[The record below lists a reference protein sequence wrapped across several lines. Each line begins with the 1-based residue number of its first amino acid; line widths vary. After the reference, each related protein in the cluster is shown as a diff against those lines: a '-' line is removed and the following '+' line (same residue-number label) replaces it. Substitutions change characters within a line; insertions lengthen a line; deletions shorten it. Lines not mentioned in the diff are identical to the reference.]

1 MGSSFRRTRGQ
12 APSDQE
18 KNSGEE
24 SGPQY
29 DFGCL
34 SIAAKI
40 LHCLLPGRAGSRSC
54 TDEKQV
60 PKQTSEGCH
69 PEKTFKIHPGHPC
82 RHRDEAADDRDK
94 TAEKIQRNFPCCQ
107 TSLQLFEDFLSLNP
121 IFFRPVL

>member
-94 TAEKIQRNFPCCQ
+94 TAEKYSVI
-107 TSLQLFEDFLSLNP
+107 SLAVKPVCSFLK
-121 IFFRPVL
+121 IFCTTFSW